1 MADKIIIDGAKLAIE
16 TDEGKKVE
24 RPSTMLDEMYKAEF
38 LPLSDGVAYPDGTKF
53 IEHRG
58 PLMLV
63 AHQRPPHV
71 RQARWIA
78 PDSPSDYGTGTKYGK
93 LRLSFP
99 YSLTLALFQRTGD
112 KGQYCVTARN
122 ELYFSNT
129 PITGKD
135 SIVCYPGLLN
145 VSVMKYGKRNAT
157 WICTQYLSATGGKP
171 DDHWSKTLE
180 HLLDHTWNGGFN
192 LSSEH
197 HEGAS
202 WYGKYKGDKG
212 ISPIANWQANSA
224 KDDAFGTKVEWKP
237 AGTVGE
243 IMDAILTENGGA
255 IAKESVATRIVKFAK
270 V

>member
-1 MADKIIIDGAKLAIE
+1 MADKITIDGAKLLIE

-24 RPSTMLDEMYKAEF
+24 RPSTLLDDMYKAEL
-38 LPLSDGVAYPDGTKF
+38 LPLSDGIALPDGTKF

-78 PDSPSDYGTGTKYGK
+78 PDSPSDYGHGTKYGK

-99 YSLTLALFQRTGD
+99 YSLTLALFQRSTN
-112 KGQYCVTARN
+112 GQYVVTSRN
-122 ELYFSNT
+122 ELYFSNN
-129 PITGKD
+129 PVTGKD
-135 SIVCYPGLLN
+135 SVVCYPGLLN
-145 VSVMKYGKRNAT
+145 VSVMKYGKRDAT

-171 DDHWSKTLE
+171 DDHWTKTLE

-197 HEGAS
+197 HEGMS

-212 ISPIANWQANSA
+212 IAPVENWQANTA
-224 KDDAFGTKVEWKP
+224 KDDAFGLKVQWKP

-243 IMDAILTENGGA
+243 IMDAILTENAGA
-255 IAKESVATRIVKFAK
+255 AAQQSVASRIVKFAK